1 MLVDD
6 DTYIFYEGLAT
17 NVLSRLPDPLTNQ
30 HYTGEIAPR
39 SWFPVHYNGGGTL
52 QPGVGVGTFIPFVLG
67 GGGSLFSW
75 KAVNAMLINNCILES
90 RENMLWETYLSDW
103 MLGACASRYGT
114 FMSQVVPPNALS
126 TQTSSPYFNQFVCAD
141 PDRRKFRYCKETT
154 AERAGD
160 KWPSKWV
167 PKQRGGIDMR
177 PCSLHPVKDRNS
189 TYFVRNALAMTHP
202 KGGID
207 LRAAF
212 ERELSKYGDIGL
224 FYDAYTR
231 YKQDK
236 QLQAQASKSE
246 EAAETLKVINPH
258 KPGSLQTAWLFCDQ
272 CPGPMQMEDVPLP
285 GRACTTC

>member
-1 MLVDD
+1 
-6 DTYIFYEGLAT
+6 
-17 NVLSRLPDPLTNQ
+17 
-30 HYTGEIAPR
+30 
-39 SWFPVHYNGGGTL
+39 
-52 QPGVGVGTFIPFVLG
+52 VLG

-75 KAVNAMLINNCILES
+75 AAVNAMLINNCILES

-167 PKQRGGIDMR
+167 PKLGGGRDVR

-189 TYFVRNALAMTHP
+189 TYFVRNALAMTE
-202 KGGID
+202 GVDGID
-207 LRAAF
+207 LRTAF
-212 ERELSKYGDIGL
+212 ERELSKHGDVGL

-246 EAAETLKVINPH
+246 GSAQAVTGEKRPD
-258 KPGSLQTAWLFCDQ
+258 PGGLQTAWLFCDE
-272 CPGPMQMEDVPLP
+272 CPHPFQMEDVPLREVD
-285 GRACTTC
+285 G